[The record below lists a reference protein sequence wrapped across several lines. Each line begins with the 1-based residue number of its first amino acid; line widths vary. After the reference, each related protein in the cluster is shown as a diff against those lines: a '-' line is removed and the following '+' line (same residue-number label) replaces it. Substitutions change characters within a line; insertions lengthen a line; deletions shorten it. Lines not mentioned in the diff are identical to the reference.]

1 MHIYNIKEVDLSE
14 KEFKH
19 LSFNDATATAAEI
32 EAILNQ
38 VEVCHA
44 LTIYTNNL
52 SELTGSLQHIQALQS
67 INFNLPYVQNI
78 PDDYFPQELITCR
91 FSCER
96 LTQLPKSLLSN
107 KNLQHLTLRLAA
119 TTLPNQTFS
128 HLKDLNLNMPKL
140 KELPDSFLT
149 PKLLRISIQNSQLL
163 QLPNTLSTCT
173 ALTFI
178 NINAPLQA
186 EMPDLSGLSNLTGL
200 FLINVEMEFFSRK
213 YELPTNLQTLHI
225 SSKFPINNVP
235 SLTKLSKITRL
246 HLGAIASLPS
256 GLDNCKNLQYLY
268 IQSLLDAKI
277 PDLSACKNL
286 YFLSIQ
292 NVNLTEI
299 PAFVFNL
306 SRLKNLVIQ
315 KTKIR
320 KIPNNWQNNT
330 ALEILDLRN
339 NGIQIN
345 DLSFT
350 NQLPK
355 LKTLS
360 LEGNTLLD
368 PYALISNKKI
378 PLADQQRLLTNVR
391 YHANISR
398 NRRPKEPSFL
408 DFCAALGRTTLPMSD
423 KKWFFDLI
431 ANYAYLAQAP
441 ALDFPQFLKGLNI
454 NFKPLRTLLER
465 KLIRDVLIQHLSDT
479 AIFQNPFAFD
489 PPPNLKKGDCL
500 LLAGKMILPKAEMKE
515 IAENLGLKTT
525 FRLSQE
531 VTHVVLGQDAENW
544 KEDSKATGFQ
554 IITESSLRSYF
565 TKNAPKF
572 LEEDEQFGD
581 LSMVKNVMELLENG
595 EEQNISLAL
604 ELMAGGGV
612 PKMALEELLIQ
623 AKTSP
628 NALIRKKAKELLILN
643 APKKW
648 LPLIKN
654 RLEFHSENLWFALKE
669 MRKKM
674 LNLSSQIAPELTA
687 FFIVLLQQRLSV
699 YPEMVN
705 ELDEILYEMSKK
717 MDIEDKLLQPG
728 AVVFVNGT
736 TRLKKTEIK
745 AKLEAANLK
754 YAQKY
759 SAKVTHVLIG
769 NNPKT
774 WDLDKANFKILT
786 ENHLQTYL
794 SKITP
799 SYLEEAAE
807 EGDTQMS
814 DNVLQMLHSPD
825 ESNVAIA
832 LEMLEGGGVPTD
844 LLVPV
849 LVISKSASDAKIRA
863 KARKLLELYAPA
875 DWLPLIKNKLLFK
888 GITANAKENDL
899 NKKLDKLTKETSFDL
914 AAMLSMGLFKKY
926 KRGLRFMMKKS
937 NRKEYLSAAKLLL
950 KGTHLAFAEGLGFKN
965 WRNHAPDAVI
975 LMGAMKT
982 GINFPATLLELGKI
996 ESIDFH
1002 NCKLS
1007 SMPKDTTKFK
1017 DVKELDFSHNFI
1029 KTLPQGLH
1037 KLEKLEVLNLKMNH
1051 FDKFPVR
1058 LATVKTLKKVD
1069 LSFNR
1074 ANHEFTKLEVPQE
1087 IKEALPN
1094 CEFIV

>member
-1 MHIYNIKEVDLSE
+1 MHIHNIKEVDLSA

-19 LSFNDATATAAEI
+19 LSFNDASATAAEI

-52 SELTGSLQHIQALQS
+52 TELTGSLQHIKELKSINLNLSYAQS
-67 INFNLPYVQNI
+67 I
-78 PDDYFPQELITCR
+78 PDNYFPQELLICR

-96 LTQLPKSLLSN
+96 LTQLPNSLLSN
-107 KNLQHLTLRLAA
+107 KNLRNLTLQSAA
-119 TTLPNQTFS
+119 ATLPNQTFPN
-128 HLKDLNLNMPKL
+128 LEDLHLNMPNL
-140 KELPDSFLT
+140 KELPDGFLT
-149 PKLLRISIQNSQLL
+149 SKLLRISIQKSQLL
-163 QLPNTLSTCT
+163 QLPSVLSACT
-173 ALTFI
+173 AL
-178 NINAPLQA
+178 NYLSVNAPLQA
-186 EMPDLSGLSNLTGL
+186 EIPDLSGLSNLTAIYL
-200 FLINVEMEFFSRK
+200 SNVEMEFFSRQ

-225 SSKFPINNVP
+225 SSEFPINNVP
-235 SLTKLSKITRL
+235 SLAKLSRLTKLQ
-246 HLGAIASLPS
+246 LGAIASLPS
-256 GLDNCKNLQYLY
+256 GLENCKNLQNLS
-268 IQSLLDAKI
+268 IQHLLDAKI
-277 PDLSACKNL
+277 PDLSACQNL
-286 YFLSIQ
+286 SFLSIQ
-292 NVNLTEI
+292 NVNLTEF

-306 SRLKNLVIQ
+306 PQLKVLIIN
-315 KTKIR
+315 KTKIPQ
-320 KIPNNWQNNT
+320 IPNNWQNNT
-330 ALEILDLRN
+330 TLETLDLRN
-339 NGIQIN
+339 NGIQIK
-345 DLSFT
+345 DLSFA

-355 LKTLS
+355 LKTLN

-368 PYALISNKKI
+368 PYALISTKKI
-378 PLADQQRLLTNVR
+378 PLTDQQRLLTNVR
-391 YHANISR
+391 YHAHTQR
-398 NRRPKEPSFL
+398 NRRQKEPSFL
-408 DFCAALGRTTLPMSD
+408 DFCAALGRTTLSMSD

-431 ANYAYLAQAP
+431 ANYSYLAQAP

-489 PPPNLKKGDCL
+489 PPPKLKKGDCL
-500 LLAGKMILPKAEMKE
+500 LLAGKMILPKTEMKE

-544 KEDSKATGFQ
+544 KEDSKATNFQ

-565 TKNAPKF
+565 TKNAPKY
-572 LEEDEQFGD
+572 LEEDEQSGD
-581 LSMVKNVMELLENG
+581 LSMVKNVMELLENED
-595 EEQNISLAL
+595 EENISLAL

-623 AKTSP
+623 AKTAPDAS
-628 NALIRKKAKELLILN
+628 IRKKAKELLILN

-654 RLEFHSENLWFALKE
+654 RLEFHSEDLWFALKE

-699 YPEMVN
+699 YPEMID
-705 ELDEILYEMSKK
+705 ELDETLYEMSKE

-728 AVVFVNGT
+728 SVVFINGT

-745 AKLEAANLK
+745 EKLEAANLK

-759 SAKVTHVLIG
+759 SPKVTHVLIG
-769 NNPKT
+769 SNPKT

-832 LEMLEGGGVPTD
+832 LEMLGSGGVPTD
-844 LLVPV
+844 LFVPV

-926 KRGLRFMMKKS
+926 NRGLRFMMKKS
-937 NRKEYLSAAKLLL
+937 NRKEYLTAAKLLL
-950 KGTHLAFAEGLGFKN
+950 RGTHLAFAEGLGFKN

-975 LMGAMKT
+975 LMGSMKT

-996 ESIDFH
+996 ESIDLH

-1007 SMPKDTTKFK
+1007 AMPKDTTKFK

-1037 KLEKLEVLNLKMNH
+1037 KLEKLEVLNLKMNQ

-1058 LATVKTLKKVD
+1058 LATVKNLKKVN

-1074 ANHEFTKLEVPQE
+1074 INHEFKKLEVPQE
-1087 IKEALPN
+1087 VKDALPN
-1094 CEFIV
+1094 CEFIL